1 MSFYNGVLNFNHFM
15 SSRGLRGLPGV
26 GFKLD
31 DNNDY
36 DMQNKTLVNV
46 KQGTNN
52 NDVVTKSQL
61 DSEIAKIPSADTTQF
76 VKKTGATMSGD
87 LILQPQ
93 PYPVHGNTNKAISY
107 NTARNI
113 FLSKKE
119 GGSMLQ
125 SLDMNNHFITNIK
138 DPVNSDHGVN
148 KKYVDNQ
155 LAKKLDKGAKID
167 MKNKSIINLN
177 LPTNKRDA
185 ACVEFVNYRLS
196 ETQKNYLKLNG
207 TTSMSGDLNLNNN
220 KIVNLQTD
228 SKNSKSAVNVELM
241 ENEITDL
248 RNLVTQKIHE
258 SQIIN
263 SGQKKD
269 AFRYLME
276 NDDESSSEL
285 NIQVLGIVN
294 FSNSPHQ
301 INKKAY
307 QLKLLFQKSSPNQ
320 YQSRLGFN
328 LFKLPV
334 GYYTLVVEWFP
345 PEMSELS
352 VAVQGTT
359 ISISNYTTKTF
370 ENYTK
375 TVINFHRWGSSPP
388 QFIYLDLHG
397 TVTFPSLLT
406 IGHLIVYG
414 VKETISNVDPSVYD
428 TAFAIEN
435 GKMVMETKLDMKNHK
450 IINLDDPLNEG
461 DACNKRSLNILET
474 KFNNFASNLSETL
487 FWESYQLADC
497 LYKIERGIPS
507 EVTFDNSTRE
517 VSHLFDQS
525 LKENDATQATKAN
538 RPILCTKAEKINY
551 RYYLQFNGNKR
562 MLSNINLNPG
572 SGQADIV
579 NIFIVYRLNSY
590 TGPHGLRNGLFGHDD
605 GAGYDKFVAFSPNK
619 SMIIAGT
626 TGDYTVIG
634 PSAYI
639 GKNPIANYQSKANAG
654 ELNKW
659 ICLSIHWDVPGGNNA
674 SQIWCN
680 GKKLAN
686 FTARTSPGSNTMT
699 FGDFKPAGRAGL
711 KGDIAFFCLYK
722 GRKLTETNIKL
733 HSQVLCEWYAVNHDP
748 ISLN

>member
-1 MSFYNGVLNFNHFM
+1 MMWL
-15 SSRGLRGLPGV
+15 
-26 GFKLD
+26 
-31 DNNDY
+31 
-36 DMQNKTLVNV
+36 QI
-46 KQGTNN
+46 
-52 NDVVTKSQL
+52 QL
-61 DSEIAKIPSADTTQF
+61 DSEIAKIPSVDTTQF
-76 VKKTGATMSGD
+76 VKKTGATMNGD

-93 PYPVHGNTNKAISY
+93 PYPIHGNTDKAISY

-148 KKYVDNQ
+148 KKYVDSQ
-155 LAKKLDKGAKID
+155 LVKKLDKNVDID
-167 MKNKSIINLN
+167 MTNKSITNLKFPSN
-177 LPTNKRDA
+177 QKDA
-185 ACVEFVNYRLS
+185 TSVEFVNKRLS
-196 ETQKNYLKLNG
+196 ETQKEYLKLDG
-207 TTSMSGDLNLNNN
+207 TTSMSGNLNLNNN
-220 KIVNLQTD
+220 KIINLQTD

-285 NIQVLGIVN
+285 NIQVLGIVD

-328 LFKLPV
+328 LYKLPV

-359 ISISNYTTKTF
+359 ISISNYATKTF

-428 TAFAIEN
+428 TAFVIEN
-435 GKMVMETKLDMKNHK
+435 GKMVMETDL
-450 IINLDDPLNEG
+450 
-461 DACNKRSLNILET
+461 SLNGHRLSGSIRYLHGSLDTKGGET
-474 KFNNFASNLSETL
+474 MF
-487 FWESYQLADC
+487 
-497 LYKIERGIPS
+497 
-507 EVTFDNSTRE
+507 
-517 VSHLFDQS
+517 S
-525 LKENDATQATKAN
+525 L
-538 RPILCTKAEKINY
+538 
-551 RYYLQFNGNKR
+551 NGNSALLIPKKSYILNITVLFR
-562 MLSNINLNPG
+562 KIRGLFPPIPLKIFQSGVPAKTFTSTQSTQEQTININLE
-572 SGQADIV
+572 I
-579 NIFIVYRLNSY
+579 
-590 TGPHGLRNGLFGHDD
+590 TNGLL
-605 GAGYDKFVAFSPNK
+605 
-619 SMIIAGT
+619 ML
-626 TGDYTVIG
+626 
-634 PSAYI
+634 
-639 GKNPIANYQSKANAG
+639 Q
-654 ELNKW
+654 
-659 ICLSIHWDVPGGNNA
+659 
-674 SQIWCN
+674 
-680 GKKLAN
+680 
-686 FTARTSPGSNTMT
+686 
-699 FGDFKPAGRAGL
+699 
-711 KGDIAFFCLYK
+711 
-722 GRKLTETNIKL
+722 L
-733 HSQVLCEWYAVNHDP
+733 HSSNFKNQKFLVLVKYRVP
-748 ISLN
+748 

>member
-1 MSFYNGVLNFNHFM
+1 MSYTNGILNHDD
-15 SSRGLRGLPGV
+15 SQGQGKIGSRGLPGI

-31 DNNDY
+31 ANNDY
-36 DMQNKTLVNV
+36 DMQNKKLVNV

-61 DSEIAKIPSADTTQF
+61 DSEIAKIPSVDTTQF
-76 VKKTGATMSGD
+76 VKKTGSTMNGD

-93 PYPVHGNTNKAISY
+93 PYPIHGNTNKAISY
-107 NTARNI
+107 NTARAI

-119 GGSMLQ
+119 GGSMEQ
-125 SLDMNNHFITNIK
+125 TLDMNNNTIFNVK
-138 DPVNSDHGVN
+138 DPLQADQATN

-155 LAKKLDKGAKID
+155 LAKKLDKDTTID
-167 MKNKSIINLN
+167 MKDNAI
-177 LPTNKRDA
+177 TNVKFPVNQKDVA
-185 ACVEFVNYRLS
+185 TVEYITQRITNS
-196 ETQKNYLKLNG
+196 QKNYLKLDG

-220 KIVNLQTD
+220 KIINLQTD

-285 NIQVLGIVN
+285 NIQVLGIVD

-328 LFKLPV
+328 LYKLPV

-359 ISISNYTTKTF
+359 ISISNYATKTF

-428 TAFAIEN
+428 TAFVIEN
-435 GKMVMETKLDMKNHK
+435 GKLVMETDLSLNGHRLSGSVHYINGILNTKNGNTFLLNGCDK
-450 IINLDDPLNEG
+450 IIIPNHSHILTITVLYFKIKSKYKPI
-461 DACNKRSLNILET
+461 SL
-474 KFNNFASNLSETL
+474 
-487 FWESYQLADC
+487 
-497 LYKIERGIPS
+497 KIKHSDHLTQSITYTS
-507 EVTFDNSTRE
+507 TQSTR
-517 VSHLFDQS
+517 SQ
-525 LKENDATQATKAN
+525 T
-538 RPILCTKAEKINY
+538 I
-551 RYYLQFNGNKR
+551 
-562 MLSNINLNPG
+562 NINLVLAFGNLAVELG
-572 SGQADIV
+572 SVVKNQELLMLIE
-579 NIFIVYRLNSY
+579 YR
-590 TGPHGLRNGLFGHDD
+590 
-605 GAGYDKFVAFSPNK
+605 
-619 SMIIAGT
+619 
-626 TGDYTVIG
+626 
-634 PSAYI
+634 
-639 GKNPIANYQSKANAG
+639 
-654 ELNKW
+654 
-659 ICLSIHWDVPGGNNA
+659 VP
-674 SQIWCN
+674 
-680 GKKLAN
+680 
-686 FTARTSPGSNTMT
+686 
-699 FGDFKPAGRAGL
+699 
-711 KGDIAFFCLYK
+711 
-722 GRKLTETNIKL
+722 
-733 HSQVLCEWYAVNHDP
+733 
-748 ISLN
+748 

>member
-1 MSFYNGVLNFNHFM
+1 MSFYNGVLNYKH
-15 SSRGLRGLPGV
+15 SAAVRGVRGLPGI

-31 DNNDY
+31 ANNDY
-36 DMQNKTLVNV
+36 DIQNKKLVNV

-76 VKKTGATMSGD
+76 VKKTGATMNGD

-93 PYPVHGNTNKAISY
+93 PYPIHGNTNKAISY

-148 KKYVDNQ
+148 KKYADNQ
-155 LAKKLDKGAKID
+155 LAKKLDKNTTID
-167 MKNKSIINLN
+167 MKDNAI
-177 LPTNKRDA
+177 TNVKFPVNQKDVA
-185 ACVEFVNYRLS
+185 TVEYITQRITNS
-196 ETQKNYLKLNG
+196 QKNYLKLDG
-207 TTSMSGDLNLNNN
+207 TTSMSGNLNLNNN

-276 NDDESSSEL
+276 NDDESSSEN
-285 NIQVLGIVN
+285 NIEVLGIVD

-345 PEMSELS
+345 PEMNELS

-359 ISISNYTTKTF
+359 ISISNYATKTF

-428 TAFAIEN
+428 TAFVIEN
-435 GKMVMETKLDMKNHK
+435 GKLVMETDLSLNGHNLSGSVHYINGILNTKNGNIFLLNGCDK
-450 IINLDDPLNEG
+450 IIIPNH
-461 DACNKRSLNILET
+461 SHILT
-474 KFNNFASNLSETL
+474 ITV
-487 FWESYQLADC
+487 
-497 LYKIERGIPS
+497 LYFKVKSKYKPI
-507 EVTFDNSTRE
+507 
-517 VSHLFDQS
+517 S
-525 LKENDATQATKAN
+525 LKIKHSDHLTQSITYTSTQSTKSQT
-538 RPILCTKAEKINY
+538 I
-551 RYYLQFNGNKR
+551 
-562 MLSNINLNPG
+562 NINLVL
-572 SGQADIV
+572 A
-579 NIFIVYRLNSY
+579 
-590 TGPHGLRNGLFGHDD
+590 FGHL
-605 GAGYDKFVAFSPNK
+605 AVELAS
-619 SMIIAGT
+619 
-626 TGDYTVIG
+626 VI
-634 PSAYI
+634 
-639 GKNPIANYQSKANAG
+639 KNV
-654 ELNKW
+654 ELLLL
-659 ICLSIHWDVPGGNNA
+659 IEYRVP
-674 SQIWCN
+674 
-680 GKKLAN
+680 
-686 FTARTSPGSNTMT
+686 
-699 FGDFKPAGRAGL
+699 
-711 KGDIAFFCLYK
+711 
-722 GRKLTETNIKL
+722 
-733 HSQVLCEWYAVNHDP
+733 
-748 ISLN
+748 

>member
-1 MSFYNGVLNFNHFM
+1 MSYTNGILNHDD
-15 SSRGLRGLPGV
+15 SQGLGKIGSRGLPGI

-31 DNNDY
+31 ANNDY
-36 DMQNKTLVNV
+36 DMQNKKLVNV

-61 DSEIAKIPSADTTQF
+61 DSEIAKIPSVDTTQF
-76 VKKTGATMSGD
+76 VKKTGATMNGD

-93 PYPVHGNTNKAISY
+93 PYPIHGNTDKAISY

-155 LAKKLDKGAKID
+155 LAKKLDKDTTID
-167 MKNKSIINLN
+167 MKDNAI
-177 LPTNKRDA
+177 TNVKFPVNQKDVA
-185 ACVEFVNYRLS
+185 TVEYITQRITNS
-196 ETQKNYLKLNG
+196 QKNYLKLDG

-220 KIVNLQTD
+220 KIINLQTD

-285 NIQVLGIVN
+285 NIQVLGIVD

-328 LFKLPV
+328 LYKLPV

-359 ISISNYTTKTF
+359 ISISNYATKTF

-428 TAFAIEN
+428 TAFVIEN
-435 GKMVMETKLDMKNHK
+435 GKMVMETDLSLNGHRLRGSVHYINGILNTKNGNTFLLNGCDK
-450 IINLDDPLNEG
+450 IIIPNHSHILTITVLYFKV
-461 DACNKRSLNILET
+461 KR
-474 KFNNFASNLSETL
+474 
-487 FWESYQLADC
+487 
-497 LYKIERGIPS
+497 
-507 EVTFDNSTRE
+507 
-517 VSHLFDQS
+517 
-525 LKENDATQATKAN
+525 
-538 RPILCTKAEKINY
+538 
-551 RYYLQFNGNKR
+551 RY
-562 MLSNINLNPG
+562 
-572 SGQADIV
+572 
-579 NIFIVYRLNSY
+579 
-590 TGPHGLRNGLFGHDD
+590 T
-605 GAGYDKFVAFSPNK
+605 
-619 SMIIAGT
+619 
-626 TGDYTVIG
+626 
-634 PSAYI
+634 
-639 GKNPIANYQSKANAG
+639 
-654 ELNKW
+654 
-659 ICLSIHWDVPGGNNA
+659 
-674 SQIWCN
+674 
-680 GKKLAN
+680 
-686 FTARTSPGSNTMT
+686 
-699 FGDFKPAGRAGL
+699 
-711 KGDIAFFCLYK
+711 
-722 GRKLTETNIKL
+722 
-733 HSQVLCEWYAVNHDP
+733 P
-748 ISLN
+748 ISLKVKHSDHLTQSITYTSTKATRTQAISINLILAFGHLAVELGSVVKNEELLLLIEYRVP

>member
-1 MSFYNGVLNFNHFM
+1 MSYTKVILNHDD
-15 SSRGLRGLPGV
+15 SQGLGKIGTRGLPGI

-31 DNNDY
+31 ANNDY
-36 DMQNKTLVNV
+36 DMQNKKLVNV

-52 NDVVTKSQL
+52 NDVLTKSQL
-61 DSEIAKIPSADTTQF
+61 DSEIAKIPSVDTTQF
-76 VKKTGATMSGD
+76 VKKTGATMNGD

-93 PYPVHGNTNKAISY
+93 PYPIHGNTNKAISY

-155 LAKKLDKGAKID
+155 LVKKLDKDTPID
-167 MKNKSIINLN
+167 MKDNAI
-177 LPTNKRDA
+177 TNVKFPVNQKDVA
-185 ACVEFVNYRLS
+185 TVEYITQRITNS
-196 ETQKNYLKLNG
+196 QKNYLKLDG
-207 TTSMSGDLNLNNN
+207 TTSMSGNLNLNNN

-276 NDDESSSEL
+276 DTDESSSEY
-285 NIQVLGIVN
+285 NIEVLGIVD

-328 LFKLPV
+328 LYKLPV

-345 PEMSELS
+345 PEMNELS

-359 ISISNYTTKTF
+359 ISISNYATKTF

-428 TAFAIEN
+428 TAFVIEN
-435 GKMVMETKLDMKNHK
+435 GKLVMETDLSLNGHRLRGSVHYINGILNTKNGNTFLLNGCDK
-450 IINLDDPLNEG
+450 IIIPNH
-461 DACNKRSLNILET
+461 SHILT
-474 KFNNFASNLSETL
+474 ITV
-487 FWESYQLADC
+487 
-497 LYKIERGIPS
+497 LYFKLKSKYKPI
-507 EVTFDNSTRE
+507 
-517 VSHLFDQS
+517 S
-525 LKENDATQATKAN
+525 LKIKHSDHLTQSITYTSTQSTKSQT
-538 RPILCTKAEKINY
+538 I
-551 RYYLQFNGNKR
+551 
-562 MLSNINLNPG
+562 NINLVL
-572 SGQADIV
+572 A
-579 NIFIVYRLNSY
+579 
-590 TGPHGLRNGLFGHDD
+590 FGHLAVEL
-605 GAGYDKFVAFSPNK
+605 GSV
-619 SMIIAGT
+619 
-626 TGDYTVIG
+626 V
-634 PSAYI
+634 
-639 GKNPIANYQSKANAG
+639 KNQ
-654 ELNKW
+654 EL
-659 ICLSIHWDVPGGNNA
+659 LMSIEYRVP
-674 SQIWCN
+674 
-680 GKKLAN
+680 
-686 FTARTSPGSNTMT
+686 
-699 FGDFKPAGRAGL
+699 
-711 KGDIAFFCLYK
+711 
-722 GRKLTETNIKL
+722 
-733 HSQVLCEWYAVNHDP
+733 
-748 ISLN
+748 

>member
-1 MSFYNGVLNFNHFM
+1 MSFNNGVLDSNH
-15 SSRGLRGLPGV
+15 SVSRGLRGLRGLPGI

-36 DMQNKTLVNV
+36 DIQNKKMVNV
-46 KQGTNN
+46 KQGTHN

-76 VKKTGATMSGD
+76 VKKTGATMNGD
-87 LILQPQ
+87 LIVQPQ
-93 PYPVHGNTNKAISY
+93 SYPIHGNTNKVVSY
-107 NTARNI
+107 NTIRNI

-138 DPVNSDHGVN
+138 DPVNADHGAN

-155 LAKKLDKGAKID
+155 LAKKLDKNAAID
-167 MKNKSIINLN
+167 MKDKAI
-177 LPTNKRDA
+177 TNVKFPVNQKDVA
-185 ACVEFVNYRLS
+185 TVEYITQRITNS
-196 ETQKNYLKLNG
+196 QKNYLKHDG

-220 KIVNLQTD
+220 KIINLQTD

-276 NDDESSSEL
+276 NDDESSSES
-285 NIQVLGIVN
+285 NIQVLGIVD

-328 LFKLPV
+328 LYKLPV

-345 PEMSELS
+345 PEMNELS
-352 VAVQGTT
+352 VTVQGTT
-359 ISISNYTTKTF
+359 ISISNYATKTF

-375 TVINFHRWGSSPP
+375 TVVNFHRWGSSPP
-388 QFIYLDLHG
+388 QFIYLNLNG

-435 GKMVMETKLDMKNHK
+435 GKMVMETDLSLNGHHLSGSIHYINGYLNTKNGYAFLLNGLDKILFLNDVQIMNITVFYLKRKNKYPLVNLK
-450 IINLDDPLNEG
+450 IKKHTLNLNDSIQLFSSNNATQTQKININLDV
-461 DACNKRSLNILET
+461 SLSYIIVEMN
-474 KFNNFASNLSETL
+474 TL
-487 FWESYQLADC
+487 FSSGEEFLLLMEYSY
-497 LYKIERGIPS
+497 
-507 EVTFDNSTRE
+507 V
-517 VSHLFDQS
+517 
-525 LKENDATQATKAN
+525 
-538 RPILCTKAEKINY
+538 
-551 RYYLQFNGNKR
+551 
-562 MLSNINLNPG
+562 
-572 SGQADIV
+572 
-579 NIFIVYRLNSY
+579 
-590 TGPHGLRNGLFGHDD
+590 
-605 GAGYDKFVAFSPNK
+605 
-619 SMIIAGT
+619 
-626 TGDYTVIG
+626 
-634 PSAYI
+634 
-639 GKNPIANYQSKANAG
+639 
-654 ELNKW
+654 
-659 ICLSIHWDVPGGNNA
+659 
-674 SQIWCN
+674 
-680 GKKLAN
+680 
-686 FTARTSPGSNTMT
+686 
-699 FGDFKPAGRAGL
+699 
-711 KGDIAFFCLYK
+711 
-722 GRKLTETNIKL
+722 
-733 HSQVLCEWYAVNHDP
+733 
-748 ISLN
+748 

>member
-1 MSFYNGVLNFNHFM
+1 MSYTNGILNHDD
-15 SSRGLRGLPGV
+15 SQGLGKTVSRGLPGI

-31 DNNDY
+31 ANNDY
-36 DMQNKTLVNV
+36 DMQNKKLVNV

-61 DSEIAKIPSADTTQF
+61 DSEIAKIPSVDTTQF
-76 VKKTGATMSGD
+76 VRKTGATMNGD

-93 PYPVHGNTNKAISY
+93 PYPIHGNTNKAISY

-155 LAKKLDKGAKID
+155 LVKKLDKDTTID
-167 MKNKSIINLN
+167 MKDNAI
-177 LPTNKRDA
+177 TNVKFPVNQYSTT
-185 ACVEFVNYRLS
+185 VEYITQRITNS
-196 ETQKNYLKLNG
+196 QKNYLKLDG

-220 KIVNLQTD
+220 KIINLQTD

-276 NDDESSSEL
+276 NDDESSSEY
-285 NIQVLGIVN
+285 NIQVLGIVD

-328 LFKLPV
+328 LYKLPV

-359 ISISNYTTKTF
+359 ISISNYATKTF

-428 TAFAIEN
+428 TAFVIKN
-435 GKMVMETKLDMKNHK
+435 GKMVMETDLDLNNHK

-461 DACNKRSLNILET
+461 DACNKRSLNIVET
-474 KFNNFASNLSETL
+474 KLNDLSYYTKDHVYRTVFGNDFYDLEQTSMFNLVKGVNGMVISGSRPNLVLGTNRFINSYSPKYGLQLSIKTHIRTVDIFNQNTSFTFFMSFLHDTTKTCEISWSNTLSHHVKFYPRYQITDKKIIIDGLSKNYEKTFTTDFQNKQTFVWICYDGSTNFHRFS
-487 FWESYQLADC
+487 
-497 LYKIERGIPS
+497 
-507 EVTFDNSTRE
+507 
-517 VSHLFDQS
+517 
-525 LKENDATQATKAN
+525 
-538 RPILCTKAEKINY
+538 
-551 RYYLQFNGNKR
+551 
-562 MLSNINLNPG
+562 LSNYSSPIQETFNPPTNFQSNQLEIDFDG
-572 SGQADIV
+572 YVKKVGLIDKFIDIDSLEFHK
-579 NIFIVYRLNSY
+579 IL
-590 TGPHGLRNGLFGHDD
+590 LEEKRNG
-605 GAGYDKFVAFSPNK
+605 S
-619 SMIIAGT
+619 
-626 TGDYTVIG
+626 
-634 PSAYI
+634 YI
-639 GKNPIANYQSKANAG
+639 
-654 ELNKW
+654 E
-659 ICLSIHWDVPGGNNA
+659 
-674 SQIWCN
+674 
-680 GKKLAN
+680 
-686 FTARTSPGSNTMT
+686 
-699 FGDFKPAGRAGL
+699 
-711 KGDIAFFCLYK
+711 
-722 GRKLTETNIKL
+722 
-733 HSQVLCEWYAVNHDP
+733 
-748 ISLN
+748 

>member
-15 SSRGLRGLPGV
+15 NLRGLRGLPGI

-31 DNNDY
+31 ANNDY
-36 DMQNKTLVNV
+36 DMQNKKLVNV

-76 VKKTGATMSGD
+76 VKKTGATMNGD

-93 PYPVHGNTNKAISY
+93 PYPIHGNTNKAISY

-155 LAKKLDKGAKID
+155 LVKKLDKGTTID
-167 MKNKSIINLN
+167 MKNKSIVNLN

-196 ETQKNYLKLNG
+196 ETQKNYLKLDG
-207 TTSMSGDLNLNNN
+207 TTSMTGDLNLNNN

-276 NDDESSSEL
+276 NDDESSSES

-328 LFKLPV
+328 LYKLPV
-334 GYYTLVVEWFP
+334 GYYTLIVEWFP

-359 ISISNYTTKTF
+359 ISISNYATKTF
-370 ENYTK
+370 GNYTK
-375 TVINFHRWGSSPP
+375 TVVNFHRWGSSPP
-388 QFIYLDLHG
+388 QFIYLDLQG

-435 GKMVMETKLDMKNHK
+435 GKMVMETKLDMNNHK

-461 DACNKRSLNILET
+461 DACNKRSLNIVER
-474 KFNNFASNLSETL
+474 KFNNLSSNLSETL
-487 FWESYQLADC
+487 FWESYQLVDC
-497 LYKIERGIPS
+497 LYKIERGTPT

-517 VSHLFDQS
+517 VSDLFDQS
-525 LKENDATQATKAN
+525 LKENHATQTTKAN

-551 RYYLQFNGNKR
+551 RYYLKFDGNKR
-562 MLSNINLNPG
+562 MLSAINLNTG

-590 TGPHGLRNGLFGHDD
+590 TGPYGLRNGLFGHDD
-605 GAGYDKFVAFSPNK
+605 GAGFDKFIAFSPDK
-619 SMIIAGT
+619 SLVIAGT
-626 TGDYTVIG
+626 TGGYTVVG
-634 PSAYI
+634 PNSYS
-639 GKNPIANYQSKANAG
+639 GKNPIVGYQSKANAG

-659 ICLSIHWDVPGGNNA
+659 ICLSIHWDVSGGNNA
-674 SQIWCN
+674 SEVWCN

-722 GRKLTETNIKL
+722 CENLTETNIKL
-733 HSQVLCEWYAVNHDP
+733 HHQVLCKWYAVDHDP

>member
-1 MSFYNGVLNFNHFM
+1 MSFYNGVLNFNQFV
-15 SSRGLRGLPGV
+15 SRGLRGLPGI

-36 DMQNKTLVNV
+36 DIQNKKMVNV
-46 KQGTNN
+46 KQGTNS

-61 DSEIAKIPSADTTQF
+61 DSEISKITSLDTTQF
-76 VKKTGATMSGD
+76 VKKTGSTMNGD

-93 PYPVHGNTNKAISY
+93 PYPIHGNTNKAISY
-107 NTARNI
+107 NAARNI

-155 LAKKLDKGAKID
+155 LAKKLDKGSDID
-167 MKNKSIINLN
+167 MKDNAI
-177 LPTNKRDA
+177 TNVKFPVNQKDVA
-185 ACVEFVNYRLS
+185 TVEYITQRITNS
-196 ETQKNYLKLNG
+196 QKNYLKLDG

-220 KIVNLQTD
+220 KIINLQTD

-276 NDDESSSEL
+276 NDDESSSES
-285 NIQVLGIVN
+285 NIQVLGIVD

-359 ISISNYTTKTF
+359 ISISNYATKTF

-388 QFIYLDLHG
+388 QFIYLDLQG

-435 GKMVMETKLDMKNHK
+435 GKMVMETDL
-450 IINLDDPLNEG
+450 
-461 DACNKRSLNILET
+461 SLNGHH
-474 KFNNFASNLSETL
+474 LSD
-487 FWESYQLADC
+487 SVHY
-497 LYKIERGIPS
+497 IHG
-507 EVTFDNSTRE
+507 
-517 VSHLFDQS
+517 
-525 LKENDATQATKAN
+525 
-538 RPILCTKAEKINY
+538 
-551 RYYLQFNGNKR
+551 
-562 MLSNINLNPG
+562 
-572 SGQADIV
+572 
-579 NIFIVYRLNSY
+579 RLN
-590 TGPHGLRNGLFGHDD
+590 T
-605 GAGYDKFVAFSPNK
+605 
-619 SMIIAGT
+619 
-626 TGDYTVIG
+626 
-634 PSAYI
+634 
-639 GKNPIANYQSKANAG
+639 KN
-654 ELNKW
+654 
-659 ICLSIHWDVPGGNNA
+659 
-674 SQIWCN
+674 
-680 GKKLAN
+680 
-686 FTARTSPGSNTMT
+686 
-699 FGDFKPAGRAGL
+699 
-711 KGDIAFFCLYK
+711 
-722 GRKLTETNIKL
+722 GRKFYLNGWDKLIIPNYSHILTIK
-733 HSQVLCEWYAVNHDP
+733 VLYCNLKKQYTP
-748 ISLN
+748 ISLKVKHSFHLTQSITYTSTETTQLQTISINLVLAFGLIAVELASGVSNEETLLLIEYRAP

>member
-1 MSFYNGVLNFNHFM
+1 MSFYNGVLNFNHFIN
-15 SSRGLRGLPGV
+15 SRGLRGLPGI

-31 DNNDY
+31 ANNDY
-36 DMQNKTLVNV
+36 DMQNKKLVNV

-61 DSEIAKIPSADTTQF
+61 DGEIAKIPSSDTSLF
-76 VKKTGATMSGD
+76 VKKIGATMNGD

-93 PYPVHGNTNKAISY
+93 PYPIHGNLNKAISY

-125 SLDMNNHFITNIK
+125 PLDMNNHFITNVK
-138 DPVNSDHGVN
+138 DPVNSDHVTN

-167 MKNKSIINLN
+167 MKNNVI
-177 LPTNKRDA
+177 TNVKFPVNQKDVA
-185 ACVEFVNYRLS
+185 TVEYITNS
-196 ETQKNYLKLNG
+196 QKNYLKLDG

-241 ENEITDL
+241 ENEITGL

-276 NDDESSSEL
+276 NDDESSSES
-285 NIQVLGIVN
+285 NIQVLGIVD

-307 QLKLLFQKSSPNQ
+307 QLKLLFQKGSPNQ

-328 LFKLPV
+328 LYKLPV
-334 GYYTLVVEWFP
+334 GYYTFIVEWFP

-352 VAVQGTT
+352 VTVQGTT
-359 ISISNYTTKTF
+359 ISISNYATKTF

-375 TVINFHRWGSSPP
+375 TVVNFHRWGSSPP
-388 QFIYLDLHG
+388 QFIYINLNG

-435 GKMVMETKLDMKNHK
+435 GKMVMETDL
-450 IINLDDPLNEG
+450 
-461 DACNKRSLNILET
+461 SLNGHHLSGSIHYINGYLNT
-474 KFNNFASNLSETL
+474 KNDRTL
-487 FWESYQLADC
+487 FELNGNSEIL
-497 LYKIERGIPS
+497 IPA
-507 EVTFDNSTRE
+507 NST
-517 VSHLFDQS
+517 
-525 LKENDATQATKAN
+525 
-538 RPILCTKAEKINY
+538 
-551 RYYLQFNGNKR
+551 
-562 MLSNINLNPG
+562 LSNATVLFKNTLISFPAITLRVLTIGFPPSSFTSKKAIKKQKIDIDLKLP
-572 SGQADIV
+572 SGFLKV
-579 NIFIVYRLNSY
+579 FLLSPKFKNKEFLIFIEYRA
-590 TGPHGLRNGLFGHDD
+590 P
-605 GAGYDKFVAFSPNK
+605 
-619 SMIIAGT
+619 
-626 TGDYTVIG
+626 
-634 PSAYI
+634 
-639 GKNPIANYQSKANAG
+639 
-654 ELNKW
+654 
-659 ICLSIHWDVPGGNNA
+659 
-674 SQIWCN
+674 
-680 GKKLAN
+680 
-686 FTARTSPGSNTMT
+686 
-699 FGDFKPAGRAGL
+699 
-711 KGDIAFFCLYK
+711 
-722 GRKLTETNIKL
+722 
-733 HSQVLCEWYAVNHDP
+733 
-748 ISLN
+748 